1 MEEKFT
7 KDDIKPGMVVMT
19 RDGLLYIVFVTN
31 DNNKILLNNVS
42 GYDLDDFNDNL
53 QYYSSIES
61 SEDIVKV
68 YQTTNSCVNLK
79 NVFDSKILELVWSR
93 KDTIVLDFDDVAR
106 RLGIDP
112 NYFSIRMSDGTKIS
126 KKK

>member
-7 KDDIKPGMVVMT
+7 KDDIKPGMVVMN
-19 RDGLLYIVFVTN
+19 RAGLLYVVFVTN

-53 QYYSSIES
+53 QYYSSIETP
-61 SEDIVKV
+61 EDIVKV
-68 YQTTNSCVNLK
+68 YQTTNSCANLK
-79 NVFDSKILELVWSR
+79 NVFDSDTLELIWSR
-93 KDTIVLDFDDVAR
+93 KDNIVLDFDDVAR

-112 NYFSIRMSDGTKIS
+112 DYFSIRMPDGTKIS